1 MIIGTAGHIDHGKTA
16 LVRALTGVETDRLPE
31 EQRRGITIALGFAP
45 LVLEGVGTV
54 GMVDVPGH
62 EGFVR
67 TMLAGASGIDLALLV
82 IDAAEGV
89 RPQTREHLAILSLL
103 GIRGGVVAL
112 TKADLVDEELRVLA
126 IDEVRGA
133 LAGSVLEGAPVLPVS
148 ALTGEGLDALRA
160 ALAAACAAVPARGG
174 EDPWRLPIDRVFS
187 VAGAGTVVTGTG
199 WSGVLR
205 REAAVHIL
213 PGDRAARVRGLESH
227 GAKVDEIQAGHR
239 VAVALAGIDRAEVPV
254 GATLVRADEP
264 WETTQVLRADLTLL
278 SDAQRLGPRTRV
290 RFHLGTQ
297 ECGARVIAAGG
308 EVIAGSTRAVRLVL
322 DTPVLARGGDRFVL
336 RGGSP
341 FGTIGGGVVTDAI
354 PFSRRARPWLETDAT
369 LAMRL
374 GWMLD
379 ESGAAGLDLTIVPQR
394 LGLRPVQVER
404 LVKELAKVTRVGD
417 RLIRNE
423 RLEQLRQR
431 LITRLERAHQENPL
445 APGLDRQEARQ
456 LLSAQ
461 SAIADEAIR
470 RAERAQV
477 IVIEGATLRLPGFR
491 AGAETGARSAK
502 DDVLERLRSAGVAP
516 PSLTELKAQWGNEVV
531 ALLKLLQKDG
541 QVVQVGLEWWFAHEA
556 MVTLLARLAAH
567 VRPEAIYSPS
577 ELREALGITRK
588 WLIPFLEWCD
598 TRGISRRSEAGRR
611 FPSVPTTP

>member
-45 LVLEGVGTV
+45 LVLEGIGTV

-82 IDAAEGV
+82 IDAGEGV

-112 TKADLVDEELRVLA
+112 SKADLVDDELRALA
-126 IDEVRGA
+126 IDEVRGV
-133 LAGSVLEGAPVLPVS
+133 LAGSVLEGVPVLPVS
-148 ALTGEGLDALRA
+148 ARTGEGLDALRA
-160 ALAAACAAVPARGG
+160 ALAAACAGVPTRGG

-205 REAAVHIL
+205 REAAVRIL
-213 PGDRAARVRGLESH
+213 PGGQAARVRGLESH
-227 GAKVDEIQAGHR
+227 GTTVDAIQPGHR
-239 VAVALAGIDRAEVPV
+239 VAVALAGIDREAIPV

-297 ECGARVIAAGG
+297 ECGARVIAVGG
-308 EVIAGSTRAVRLVL
+308 EVLPGTVRAVRLVF
-322 DTPVLARGGDRFVL
+322 DAPILARGGDRFVL

-341 FGTIGGGVVTDAI
+341 LGTIGGGMVSDAI
-354 PFSRRARPWLETDAT
+354 PRSRRARPWPEPEASPGGRLE
-369 LAMRL
+369 
-374 GWMLD
+374 WMLD
-379 ESGAAGLDLTIVPQR
+379 DAGAAGLDLAEVPQR
-394 LGLRPVQVER
+394 LGMRPVQVDR
-404 LVKELAKVTRVGD
+404 LVKELAKVTRIGE

-423 RLEQLRQR
+423 RLEQLRLR
-431 LITRLERAHQENPL
+431 LIARLERAHAEHPL

-456 LLSAQ
+456 HLSAQ
-461 SAIADEAIR
+461 PAIADEVIR
-470 RAERAQV
+470 RAERAQL
-477 IVIEGATLRLPGFR
+477 IVIDGATLRLPGFR
-491 AGAETGARSAK
+491 AAADAGARSAK
-502 DDVLERLRSAGVAP
+502 DDVMARLRSAGVEP
-516 PSLTELKAQWGNEVV
+516 PSVTELKSQWGNEVV
-531 ALLKLLQKDG
+531 ALLKLLQKEG

-556 MVTLLARLAAH
+556 VVTLLARLAAH
-567 VRPEAIYSPS
+567 VRPEVTYAPS

-598 TRGISRRSEAGRR
+598 ARGISRRSDAGRR

>member
-112 TKADLVDEELRVLA
+112 TKADLVDEDLRAIA

-148 ALTGEGLDALRA
+148 ALTGEGLDVLRA
-160 ALAAACAAVPARGG
+160 ALAAACTAVPARGG
-174 EDPWRLPIDRVFS
+174 EDPWRLPIDRIFS

-205 REAAVHIL
+205 REVAVRIL

-227 GAKVDEIQAGHR
+227 GARVDEIQAGHR
-239 VAVALAGIDRAEVPV
+239 VAVALAGIDREEVPV

-264 WETTQVLRADLTLL
+264 WETTQVLRADLILL
-278 SDAQRLGPRTRV
+278 SDAQRLGPRTRL

-322 DTPVLARGGDRFVL
+322 DAPVLARGGDRFVL

-341 FGTIGGGVVTDAI
+341 FGTIGGGAVTDAI
-354 PFSRRARPWLETDAT
+354 PLSRRARPWPAPDAT
-369 LAMRL
+369 PAMRL

-379 ESGAAGLDLTIVPQR
+379 ESGAAGLDLTIVPLR
-394 LGLRPVQVER
+394 LGVRPVQVER

-456 LLSAQ
+456 LLSVQ
-461 SAIADEAIR
+461 PAIADEVIR

-477 IVIEGATLRLPGFR
+477 IVIEGATLRLPGFS
-491 AGAETGARSAK
+491 AGAEAGARSAK
-502 DDVLERLRSAGVAP
+502 DDVMERLRSAGVEP
-516 PSLTELKAQWGNEVV
+516 PSLTELKAQWGNAVV
-531 ALLKLLQKDG
+531 ALLKLLQKEG

-556 MVTLLARLAAH
+556 VVTLLARLAAH
-567 VRPEAIYSPS
+567 VRPEVTYTPS

-598 TRGISRRSEAGRR
+598 ARGISRRSEAGRR
-611 FPSVPTTP
+611 FPSVPATP

>member
-112 TKADLVDEELRVLA
+112 TKADLVDEDLRAIA

-148 ALTGEGLDALRA
+148 ALTGEGLDVLRA
-160 ALAAACAAVPARGG
+160 ALAAACTAVPARGG

-205 REAAVHIL
+205 REVAVRIL

-227 GAKVDEIQAGHR
+227 GARVDEIQAGHR
-239 VAVALAGIDRAEVPV
+239 VAVALAGIDREEVPV

-264 WETTQVLRADLTLL
+264 WETTQVLRADLILL

-322 DTPVLARGGDRFVL
+322 DAPLLARGGDRFVL

-341 FGTIGGGVVTDAI
+341 FGTIGGGAVTDAI
-354 PFSRRARPWLETDAT
+354 PLSRRARPLPSPDAT
-369 LAMRL
+369 PAMRL

-379 ESGAAGLDLTIVPQR
+379 ESGAAGLDLTIVPLR
-394 LGLRPVQVER
+394 LGVRPVQVER

-461 SAIADEAIR
+461 SAIADEVIR

-477 IVIEGATLRLPGFR
+477 IVIEGATLRLPGFS
-491 AGAETGARSAK
+491 AGAEAGARSAK
-502 DDVLERLRSAGVAP
+502 DDVMERLRSAGVEP
-516 PSLTELKAQWGNEVV
+516 PSLTELKAQWGNAVV
-531 ALLKLLQKDG
+531 ALLKLLQKEG

-556 MVTLLARLAAH
+556 VVTLLARLAAH
-567 VRPEAIYSPS
+567 VRPEVTYTPS

-598 TRGISRRSEAGRR
+598 ARGISRRSEAGRR
-611 FPSVPTTP
+611 FPSVPATP

>member
-45 LVLEGVGTV
+45 LVLEGIGTV

-112 TKADLVDEELRVLA
+112 SKADLIDAGLRALA
-126 IDEVRGA
+126 IDEVRGT

-148 ALTGEGLDALRA
+148 AHTGEGLDALRA
-160 ALAAACAAVPARGG
+160 ALAAVCATVPGRGG

-205 REAAVHIL
+205 REAAVRIL
-213 PGDRAARVRGLESH
+213 PGAHAARVRGLESH
-227 GAKVDEIQAGHR
+227 GAKVDAIQPGHR
-239 VAVALAGIDRAEVPV
+239 VAVALAGIDREEIPV
-254 GATLVRADEP
+254 GATLVRADDP
-264 WETTQVLRADLTLL
+264 WETSQILRADLTLL
-278 SDAQRLGPRTRV
+278 TDAQRLGPRTRV
-290 RFHLGTQ
+290 RFHLGTV

-308 EVIAGSTRAVRLVL
+308 EVIAGATRTVRLVL
-322 DTPVLARGGDRFVL
+322 DSPVLARGGDRFVL

-341 FGTIGGGVVTDAI
+341 FGTIGGGVVSDAI
-354 PFSRRARPWLETDAT
+354 PISRRARPWPAPEAT
-369 LAMRL
+369 LAVRL

-379 ESGAAGLDLTIVPQR
+379 ESSAAGLDLPTVPQR
-394 LGLRPVQVER
+394 LGIRPAQLER
-404 LVKELAKVTRVGD
+404 LVKELAKVTRIGD

-423 RLEQLRQR
+423 RLERLRQR
-431 LITRLERAHQENPL
+431 LVTRLARAHQEHPL

-456 LLSAQ
+456 LLSVQ
-461 SAIADEAIR
+461 PAIADEVIR
-470 RAERAQV
+470 RAERAQM
-477 IVIEGATLRLPGFR
+477 IVIEGATLRLPGFS
-491 AGAETGARSAK
+491 AGADAGARSAK
-502 DDVLERLRSAGVAP
+502 DEVAERLRSAGVEP
-516 PSLTELKAQWGNEVV
+516 PSVAELKAQWGHEVV
-531 ALLKLLQKDG
+531 ALLKLLQKEG

-556 MVTLLARLAAH
+556 VVTLLARLATH
-567 VRPEAIYSPS
+567 VRPEVTYSPS
-577 ELREALGITRK
+577 ELREALGVTRK

-598 TRGISRRSEAGRR
+598 ARGISRRSEAGRR
-611 FPSVPTTP
+611 FPSVPPTP

>member
-461 SAIADEAIR
+461 SAIAEEAIR

>member
-112 TKADLVDEELRVLA
+112 TKADLVDEDLRAIA

-148 ALTGEGLDALRA
+148 ALTGEGLDVLRA
-160 ALAAACAAVPARGG
+160 ALAAACTAVPARGG

-205 REAAVHIL
+205 REVAVRIL

-227 GAKVDEIQAGHR
+227 GARVDEIQAGHR
-239 VAVALAGIDRAEVPV
+239 VAVALAGIDREEVPV

-264 WETTQVLRADLTLL
+264 WETTQVLRADLILL

-322 DTPVLARGGDRFVL
+322 DAPLLARGGDRFVL

-341 FGTIGGGVVTDAI
+341 FGTIGGGAVTDAI
-354 PFSRRARPWLETDAT
+354 PLSRRARPWPAPDAT
-369 LAMRL
+369 SAMRL

-379 ESGAAGLDLTIVPQR
+379 ESGAAGLDLTIVPMR
-394 LGLRPVQVER
+394 LGVRPVQVER

-456 LLSAQ
+456 LLSVQ
-461 SAIADEAIR
+461 PAIADEVIR

-477 IVIEGATLRLPGFR
+477 IVIEGATLRLPGFS
-491 AGAETGARSAK
+491 AGAEAGARSAK
-502 DDVLERLRSAGVAP
+502 DDVMERLRSAGVEP
-516 PSLTELKAQWGNEVV
+516 PSLTELKAQWGNAVV
-531 ALLKLLQKDG
+531 ALLKLLQKEG

-556 MVTLLARLAAH
+556 VVTLLARLAAH
-567 VRPEAIYSPS
+567 VRPEVTYTPS

-598 TRGISRRSEAGRR
+598 ARGISRRSEAGRR
-611 FPSVPTTP
+611 FPSVPATP

>member
-112 TKADLVDEELRVLA
+112 TKADLVDEELRVHA

-205 REAAVHIL
+205 REVAVRIL

-239 VAVALAGIDRAEVPV
+239 VAVALAGIDREEVPI
-254 GATLVRADEP
+254 GATLVCADEP

-322 DTPVLARGGDRFVL
+322 DTPVLARGGDRVVL

-341 FGTIGGGVVTDAI
+341 IGTIGGGVVTDAI
-354 PFSRRARPWLETDAT
+354 PLSRRARPWLETDAT
-369 LAMRL
+369 LATRL

-379 ESGAAGLDLTIVPQR
+379 ESIATGLDLTTVPQR
-394 LGLRPVQVER
+394 LGVRPVQVER
-404 LVKELAKVTRVGD
+404 LMKELAKVTRVGD
-417 RLIRNE
+417 RVIRNE
-423 RLEQLRQR
+423 ILERLRQR

-461 SAIADEAIR
+461 SAIADEVIR

-477 IVIEGATLRLPGFR
+477 IVIEGATVRLPGFA
-491 AGAETGARSAK
+491 AGAEAGARSAK
-502 DDVLERLRSAGVAP
+502 DDVLERLRSAGVEP
-516 PSLTELKAQWGNEVV
+516 PSLTELKAQWGSEVV

-541 QVVQVGLEWWFAHEA
+541 QVVQVGIEWWFAHEA
-556 MVTLLARLAAH
+556 VVALLARLSAH
-567 VRPEAIYSPS
+567 VRPGNIYSPS

-598 TRGISRRSEAGRR
+598 ARGISRRSAAGRR
-611 FPSVPTTP
+611 FPSVPATP